1 MATQTTSG
9 EGFDVDLTM
18 LLVVV
23 FSWGA
28 ATSLGLVQDSIVP
41 FVNAGEVLWSP
52 GNAEI
57 TIGRLASI
65 GSLLF
70 VFFYRDAPLS
80 DTSGIDMWIV
90 YATIGL
96 VIAPPLFPALE
107 STLAEQPAALL
118 AFTVQSTGFLL
129 VDYIN

>member
-28 ATSLGLVQDSIVP
+28 ATSLGLIQDTILP
-41 FVNAGEVLWSP
+41 FVDAGEILWEV
-52 GNAEI
+52 GNADF

>member
-1 MATQTTSG
+1 MARTSSG
-9 EGFDVDLTM
+9 EGFDLDLSM
-18 LLVVV
+18 LLIVV

-28 ATSLGLVQDSIVP
+28 ATSLGLIGDNVLP
-41 FVNAGEVLWSP
+41 FVDAGATIWEV
-52 GNAEI
+52 GNATF
-57 TIGRLASI
+57 TIGRIVSI
-65 GSLLF
+65 ATLLF

-80 DTSGIDMWIV
+80 DTNGIDLWIV

-107 STLAEQPAALL
+107 STIASQPAALV

-129 VDYIN
+129 VDWVN

>member
-1 MATQTTSG
+1 MARTSTG
-9 EGFDVDLTM
+9 EGFDIDLSM
-18 LLVVV
+18 LLIVV

-28 ATSLGLVQDSIVP
+28 ATSLGLISDNILP
-41 FVNAGEVLWSP
+41 FVDAGSVVFEA
-52 GNAEI
+52 GNATF
-57 TIGRLASI
+57 TIGRLVSI
-65 GSLLF
+65 ATLLF

-80 DTSGIDMWIV
+80 DTDGIDLWIV

-107 STLAEQPAALL
+107 STIASQPAALI

-129 VDYIN
+129 VDYVN